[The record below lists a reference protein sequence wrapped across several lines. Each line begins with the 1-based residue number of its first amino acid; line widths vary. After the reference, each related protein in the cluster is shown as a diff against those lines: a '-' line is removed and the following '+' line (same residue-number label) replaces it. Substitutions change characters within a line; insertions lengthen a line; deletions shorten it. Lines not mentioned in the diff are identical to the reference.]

1 MPSPADLKY
10 SDTHEWARLEGQ
22 VVTVGIT
29 AFAVDQLSDI
39 TYVDLPRVGDRASA
53 GQRFGEI
60 ESVKAVS
67 DLLSPV
73 SGEIVEVHET
83 LNDDP
88 AVITND
94 PYGEGW
100 LIRIKASDLSAL
112 DGLKSA
118 EAYEAFVAESE
129 SG

>member
-1 MPSPADLKY
+1 MSHPADLRY
-10 SDTHEWARLEGQ
+10 SDSHEWARLEGD

-39 TYVDLPRVGDRASA
+39 TYLDLPRPGERTTA
-53 GQRFGEI
+53 GERFGEV

-67 DLLSPV
+67 DLVAPV
-73 SGEIVEVHET
+73 TGEILEVHEA

-88 AVITND
+88 SVITND

-100 LIRIKASDLSAL
+100 IVRIRPDDVSELER
-112 DGLKSA
+112 LKSA
-118 EAYEAFVAESE
+118 EEYERLVSE
-129 SG
+129 AD